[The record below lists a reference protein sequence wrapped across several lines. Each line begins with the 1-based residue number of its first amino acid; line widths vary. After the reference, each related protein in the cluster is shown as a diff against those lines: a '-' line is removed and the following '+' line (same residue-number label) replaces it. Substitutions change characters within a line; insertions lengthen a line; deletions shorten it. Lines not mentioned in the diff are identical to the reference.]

1 MRRTRKFKSTRR
13 KQHGGIR
20 YEELEPVIT
29 EEEHARLN
37 DDDKYYYEKS
47 IIYKKII
54 KAVGNTRKTFARL
67 RKERNI
73 AEKTRRNAEK
83 ARRLAEIRRNDYE
96 GTITEEEFAGL
107 ERGQQAGW
115 KRVPTGSYPG
125 NNSITYERKTP
136 ENIRRE
142 RESSVEWQIAHN
154 PRVELSESQYRA
166 LTPEQKALGWVEF
179 RKEMGM
185 SGYGG
190 YMTYYRRR
198 TDENIRRERESS
210 VEWQIAH
217 NPRVELSESQYHTL
231 NPEQKSL
238 GWVKFSNYNGIPG
251 YGMPVTYYR
260 RRTNENIRREE
271 EQRYRESLEG
281 RIALPYGQITNA
293 EYATLSPS
301 EKTKWHKRRI
311 RTGSRD
317 FINAYVKKAD
327 YP

>member
-154 PRVELSESQYRA
+154 PRVELSESQYR
-166 LTPEQKALGWVEF
+166 
-179 RKEMGM
+179 
-185 SGYGG
+185 
-190 YMTYYRRR
+190 
-198 TDENIRRERESS
+198 
-210 VEWQIAH
+210 
-217 NPRVELSESQYHTL
+217 TL